1 MRVGLAYDVIRFEE
15 KSLVNA
21 ASNLGYAVEPIHV
34 TRNEFWLN
42 EPNGPKADFIIQRC
56 VSHSRALAST
66 AFFERNDI
74 FVVNRL
80 SVLRDAADKLITSC
94 LLAKAGVPTPAT
106 VVVFSRE
113 KALEA
118 ARKIGFPVVVKPV
131 SGSWGRNLARAYD
144 EQSLSDIIELREN
157 MPNPQMR
164 VHYIQEYV
172 DKPERDI
179 RAFYVWGDVPVAIY
193 RVSKMWKTNTA
204 LGGKA
209 QPCPVTDELRE
220 LVIKAGEAV
229 GGGVLGVDVL
239 ESPAK
244 GLLVNEV
251 NGVVEFRNTV
261 LVTGYDLPSKIIAD
275 TAKVVRR

>member
-1 MRVGLAYDVIRFEE
+1 
-15 KSLVNA
+15 
-21 ASNLGYAVEPIHV
+21 
-34 TRNEFWLN
+34 
-42 EPNGPKADFIIQRC
+42 
-56 VSHSRALAST
+56 
-66 AFFERNDI
+66 
-74 FVVNRL
+74 
-80 SVLRDAADKLITSC
+80 
-94 LLAKAGVPTPAT
+94 
-106 VVVFSRE
+106 
-113 KALEA
+113 
-118 ARKIGFPVVVKPV
+118 
-131 SGSWGRNLARAYD
+131 
-144 EQSLSDIIELREN
+144 
-157 MPNPQMR
+157 
-164 VHYIQEYV
+164 
-172 DKPERDI
+172 
-179 RAFYVWGDVPVAIY
+179 
-193 RVSKMWKTNTA
+193 MWKTNTA